1 MKSNFEWDEK
11 KAKLNIQK
19 HGVDYEEAISIFQ
32 DESSLTMPDAI
43 HSMNED
49 RFIDIGLSS
58 KGRILV
64 VAYTERGNNIRII
77 SCRKATPT
85 ERKAYET
92 QNE

>member
-1 MKSNFEWDEK
+1 MRSNFEWDEK
-11 KAKLNIQK
+11 KAKINIQK
-19 HGVDYEEAISIFQ
+19 HGINFEEAASIFQ
-32 DESSLTMPDAI
+32 DETSLTMKDAI
-43 HSMNED
+43 HSMDEE

-58 KGRILV
+58 KERILV

-92 QNE
+92 QNK

>member
-11 KAKLNIQK
+11 KAKINIQK
-19 HGVDYEEAISIFQ
+19 HGIGFEEATSVFQ
-32 DESSLTMPDAI
+32 DESSLTMSDPI
-43 HSMNED
+43 HSTEEE
-49 RFIDIGLSS
+49 RFIDIGFSS

-77 SCRKATPT
+77 SCRKAIPA